1 MGMMAGMLPPS
12 GAARTGA
19 RSTRE
24 ETAITQQT
32 PGTTAPAVVIPVH
45 DRARLLESALA
56 SVAAQTLAP
65 AEVIVVDD
73 GSTDDS
79 AAVAEGFGCTVI
91 RQPAGGVSVARNRGL
106 AAATAS
112 HVAFLDSDDE
122 WEPGHLAALAA
133 VAHGRT
139 LVSSAALSTDGALI
153 GSQSRHP
160 LVLTS
165 PDRLLWPDN
174 PVVTSAVLV
183 DRAVALD
190 VGGFDERLRHSEDLD
205 LWARLLGRGPG
216 LVLPEVTVRY
226 RTHPGQVSVDVEAMR
241 SGAARLLETGQVAA
255 ATGRAVAVRDRWDR
269 LRAAGSRSPRDLI
282 WFAAPHRAVPMARL
296 LAHRA
301 AGRRIAAR
309 AGGGRSGS

>member
-1 MGMMAGMLPPS
+1 MPPS
-12 GAARTGA
+12 GAARRGA

-24 ETAITQQT
+24 ETAIALQH
-32 PGTTAPAVVIPVH
+32 PLPTAPAVIIPVH
-45 DRARLLESALA
+45 DRAGLLQLALA
-56 SVAAQTLAP
+56 SVANQTLPP

-79 AAVAEGFGCTVI
+79 AAVAEQFGCTVI
-91 RQPAGGVSVARNRGL
+91 RQPARGVSAARNRGL
-106 AAATAS
+106 RAATAE

-122 WEPGHLAALAA
+122 WEPGHLAALASA
-133 VAHGRT
+133 ATAHT

-153 GSQSRHP
+153 GSQSRRP
-160 LVLTS
+160 LVLTTA
-165 PDRLLWPDN
+165 DRLLWPDN

-183 DRAVALD
+183 DRAIALD

-226 RTHPGQVSVDVEAMR
+226 RIHPGQTSLDVEAMR
-241 SGAARLLETGQVAA
+241 SGTGRLLESDAVSRGTA
-255 ATGRAVAVRDRWDR
+255 RAVAVRDRWDR
-269 LRAAGSRSPRDLI
+269 LRAAGSRSPRALL
-282 WFAAPHRAVPMARL
+282 WFAAPQRAVSIIRL

-301 AGRRIAAR
+301 RGRRIVAEVTAAR
-309 AGGGRSGS
+309 AA